1 MEKCE
6 RVSVRTVLGAMMV
19 MVRGRGQGEDGV
31 RAGRGAEGHS

>member
-19 MVRGRGQGEDGV
+19 RGRGQGEDGV
-31 RAGRGAEGHS
+31 WAGRGAEGHS